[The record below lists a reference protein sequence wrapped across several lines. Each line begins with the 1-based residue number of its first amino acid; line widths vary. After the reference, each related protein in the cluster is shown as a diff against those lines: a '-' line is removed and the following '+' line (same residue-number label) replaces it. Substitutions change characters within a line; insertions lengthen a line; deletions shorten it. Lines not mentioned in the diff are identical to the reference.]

1 MTVVKIT
8 NFRDIPRFTM
18 PASYHVN
25 IPLDYLVQQIDRYV
39 GNGLQLN
46 PDFQRGHV
54 WTEAQQIAYV
64 EYFLRGG
71 TSGREIYLNLP
82 GLNWGEAEFVCVD
95 GLQRITA
102 CLRFMENEIP
112 AFGTLYKDYEG
123 RISQQMNL
131 SLWINTLETR
141 QEVLTWYLEL
151 NSSGT
156 AHTEAELDKV
166 RGMIAREHRI
176 I

>member
-1 MTVVKIT
+1 MTIT
-8 NFRDIPRFTM
+8 NFQDIPRFTM

-25 IPLDYLVQQIDRYV
+25 IPLDYLVEQISRYIE
-39 GNGLQLN
+39 NGLQLN

-64 EYFLRGG
+64 EYVLRGG

-82 GLNWGEAEFVCVD
+82 GLNWGDAEFVCVD

-151 NSSGT
+151 NSGGT